1 VETCHGRGNG
11 GTHEELYFGEGRV
24 ILRKKKGIVE
34 TSVFNEVKS
43 DGTIDKC
50 KTRLIAKGYIYIYI
64 IDYKKVFVLV
74 AKMNTISFGFSHI
87 VNLN

>member
-1 VETCHGRGNG
+1 M
-11 GTHEELYFGEGRV
+11 
-24 ILRKKKGIVE
+24 E

-50 KTRLIAKGYIYIYI
+50 KTRLIAYIYIYI

-74 AKMNTISFGFSHI
+74 AKINTISFGFSHI